1 MAIRCNLEQFPTAY
15 PAKVAAREGMGHM
28 YSLQHTEDL
37 WNGAIVTKGDYVS
50 LDLYKEGAAAT
61 AVKAKVVDRAANG
74 NYYVEFTE
82 DIPASEALIVY
93 NPPVI
98 EEQYNKTFQ
107 KETNF
112 YIPASMEARAYPIFE
127 GDIWEFSEDAFSQKP
142 TVGETEITAVSGKKM
157 TVV

>member
-28 YSLQHTEDL
+28 YSLQHSEDL

-50 LDLYKEGAAAT
+50 LDLYKEGVAAT
-61 AVKAKVVDRAANG
+61 AVNAKVVDRAANG

-82 DIPASEALIVY
+82 DVPATQALIVY

-112 YIPASMEARAYPIFE
+112 YIPASMEARAYPIFA
-127 GDIWEFSEDAFSQKP
+127 GDIWEFSEDSFSQTP
-142 TVGETEITAVSGKKM
+142 TVGTTTITAVADKKM
-157 TVV
+157 TVA